1 MGEFSSA
8 VERQRILLEA
18 EKWAKQIVQIQCHA
32 LTSLYYDTAETKAE
46 IEKNGPVVDTVYNS
60 GLIIRT
66 RNNKEVCRFG
76 IERTGDDLIDWYFVT
91 EQPMHSRK
99 VVLISST
106 FIFLLVVVFLPR

>member
-18 EKWAKQIVQIQCHA
+18 EKWAKQIVQIQCHS

-46 IEKNGPVVDTVYNS
+46 IIKNGPVVDTVYNS

-76 IERTGDDLIDWYFVT
+76 IERTGDDLIDWYGRN
-91 EQPMHSRK
+91 SNK
-99 VVLISST
+99 
-106 FIFLLVVVFLPR
+106 